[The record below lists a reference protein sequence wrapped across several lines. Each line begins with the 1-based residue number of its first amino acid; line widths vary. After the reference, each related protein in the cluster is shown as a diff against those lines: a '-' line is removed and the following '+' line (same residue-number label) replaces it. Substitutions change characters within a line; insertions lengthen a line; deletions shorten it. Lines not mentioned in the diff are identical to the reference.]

1 MVGYIDHMSEAFAS
15 LERFIRDEM
24 RMSHIYQPVML
35 LELLR
40 SDGSAS
46 VNEIAKALL
55 SHDASQIGYYEQ
67 ITKNMVGKV
76 LTKNRQIT
84 ERYKDGFRLKDFG
97 SLSAKETALLIS
109 LCNKKIQEYVE
120 KRGSAIWAHRRKSS
134 GYVPGT
140 VRYEVLKRAKFRC
153 ELCGISADQK
163 AIEVD
168 HILPRNHGG
177 SDELHNFQAL
187 CYSCN
192 ATKRDRDDTDFRGM
206 AEAYAERSTDC
217 PFCELPPERIVS
229 ENELALAFRDGF
241 PVTEHHTL
249 IIPKRHVSDY
259 FDLFQPER
267 NAMQSLMEE
276 QRSLILG
283 LDSTVSG
290 FNIGINA
297 GAAAGQTV
305 FHCHMH
311 LIPRRKGDVEEPRGG
326 VRGVIPAKQ
335 KY

>member
-1 MVGYIDHMSEAFAS
+1 MSEAFTS
-15 LERFIRDEM
+15 LEHFIRNEM

-40 SDGSAS
+40 SHGKAS
-46 VNEIAKALL
+46 VNQIARALL
-55 SHDASQIGYYEQ
+55 SHDASQIEYYEQ

-84 ERYKDGFRLKDFG
+84 ERDTDGFRLRG
-97 SLSAKETALLIS
+97 YEALDTDEVSTLIA
-109 LCNKKIQEYVE
+109 LCQGKIEEYVS
-120 KRGSAIWAHRRKSS
+120 KRGEAIWSHRRKST

-140 VRYEVLKRAKFRC
+140 ARYEILKRAKFRC
-153 ELCGISADQK
+153 ELCGVSADEK
-163 AIEVD
+163 ALEVD
-168 HILPRNHGG
+168 HILPRNRGG
-177 SDELHNFQAL
+177 SDEDHNLQAL

-206 AEAYAERSTDC
+206 SAAYASRSEGC
-217 PFCELPPERIVS
+217 AFCELPPERIVA

-267 NAMQSLMEE
+267 NAMQALMEQ
-276 QRSLILG
+276 QRALILKS
-283 LDSTVSG
+283 DPSVTA
-290 FNIGINA
+290 FNVGINA
-297 GAAAGQTV
+297 GADAGQTI

>member
-1 MVGYIDHMSEAFAS
+1 MRSAFTE
-15 LERFIRDEM
+15 LELFIRDQM

-35 LELLR
+35 LELLT
-40 SDGSAS
+40 SKGSAS
-46 VNEIAKALL
+46 VNQIAKALL
-55 SHDASQIGYYEQ
+55 SHDASQIEYYEQ

-84 ERYKDGFRLKDFG
+84 EREGDGFRLKNFETLTSDEV
-97 SLSAKETALLIS
+97 SALTAL
-109 LCNKKIQEYVE
+109 CQTKIDEYVG
-120 KRGSAIWAHRRKSS
+120 KRGEAIWAHRRKSS

-140 VRYEVLKRAKFRC
+140 ARYEILKRAKFRC
-153 ELCGISADQK
+153 ELCGISAGEK
-163 AIEVD
+163 ALEVD

-177 SDELHNFQAL
+177 SDEEHNLQAL

-206 AEAYAERSTDC
+206 GAAYAGRSEGC
-217 PFCELPPERIVS
+217 AFCELPSERIIA

-249 IIPKRHVSDY
+249 IIPKRHVSDF

-267 NAMQSLMEE
+267 NAMQALMEQ
-276 QRSLILG
+276 QRALILQI
-283 LDSTVSG
+283 DPTVTA
-290 FNIGINA
+290 FNVGINA
-297 GAAAGQTV
+297 GADAGQTI